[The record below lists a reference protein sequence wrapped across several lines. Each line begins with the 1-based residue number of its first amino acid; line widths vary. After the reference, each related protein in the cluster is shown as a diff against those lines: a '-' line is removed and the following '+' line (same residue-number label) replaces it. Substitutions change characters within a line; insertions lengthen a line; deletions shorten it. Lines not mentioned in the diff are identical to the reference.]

1 MLITHFIGLAMAVGS
16 SFAFFFHIL
25 SSSNMAEDART
36 TFLTNANSL
45 GMMGNIGLALSF
57 LSGGYLMTPYWS
69 ELGSMPLLIAKLI
82 LFLVFGAL
90 LGITSSKLRKA
101 KKNESS
107 KELSTATALGRFT
120 FLVALIIIVLAVF
133 IFH

>member
-1 MLITHFIGLAMAVGS
+1 MLITHFIGLAMAVGA
-16 SFAFFFHIL
+16 SFALFFHIVA
-25 SSSNMAEDART
+25 SSNMAEDAKT
-36 TFLTNANSL
+36 TFLTNSNSL

-90 LGITSSKLRKA
+90 LGIISSKLRKA
-101 KKNESS
+101 KKNGSS
-107 KELSTATALGRFT
+107 KDLSSATALGRFT
-120 FLVALIIIVLAVF
+120 FLVALIIIGLAVY